1 MALNSRDKGKNGEL
15 ELAKLLRAHGFPA
28 RRGRQFH
35 GGQTSPDVI
44 GIEGFHI
51 ECKRVQA
58 GNLYNW
64 LAQARADAGTS
75 VPVVMHRR
83 NHKEWVAILPL
94 TNFLALVKK

>member
-1 MALNSRDKGKNGEL
+1 MSLNSRAKGKTGEL
-15 ELAKLLRAHGFPA
+15 ELSKVLRSHGYEA

-35 GGQTSPDVI
+35 GGQNSPDVV
-44 GIEGFHI
+44 GLPGFHI

-64 LAQARADAGTS
+64 LAQARADAGDS

-83 NHKEWVAILPL
+83 NHEEWVAILPL
-94 TNFLALVKK
+94 ADFLALLKK